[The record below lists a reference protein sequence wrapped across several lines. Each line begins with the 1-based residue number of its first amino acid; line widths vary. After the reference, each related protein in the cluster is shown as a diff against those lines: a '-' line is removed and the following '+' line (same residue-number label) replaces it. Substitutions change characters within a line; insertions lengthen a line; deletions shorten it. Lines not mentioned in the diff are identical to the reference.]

1 MGRRPGVSPEE
12 TRSELLSAAARVF
25 ARCGYEG
32 ASIADITQEA
42 GLSRGAVYSI
52 FDSKAMLFAA
62 VLRRDGIQQLER
74 LMNRNSIEGIAQLA
88 TFIGSSFDHRSKEE
102 VDLLVEA
109 IVSSKRDPDVA
120 AEVAQWFIDSE
131 RRVTELVEIAQAH
144 GEIESSFGA
153 ATFARYATMLS
164 LGSLLVSAMD
174 LPAIDHKE
182 WEALITHVVESI
194 RKFGDSSTKE

>member
-32 ASIADITQEA
+32 ASIADITKEA
-42 GLSRGAVYSI
+42 GLSRGAIYNS
-52 FDSKAMLFAA
+52 FDSKASLFAA
-62 VLRRDGIQQLER
+62 VLRRDGMQQLES
-74 LMNRNSIEGIAQLA
+74 LMRQNRIQGLAQMA
-88 TFIGSSFDHRSKEE
+88 TFIGSSFDHRSKDQ

-109 IVSSKRDPDVA
+109 IVSSKRDPDIAKV
-120 AEVAQWFIDSE
+120 VAQWFIDSE
-131 RRVTELVEIAQAH
+131 ANIINLVELAQAQ
-144 GEIESSFGA
+144 GEIERSIGA

-174 LPAIDHKE
+174 LPSDRPQRVGNADRPRRQE
-182 WEALITHVVESI
+182 PPPLRRFA
-194 RKFGDSSTKE
+194 